1 MREIWDSLQ
10 LKSCGRLLYSTGAG
24 GETGA
29 SQGSQMVFLSVVGDR
44 VSAPVLP
51 GISTDTDQP
60 DSTAAGNGA
69 DGERAAEGARR
80 YHAE

>member
-1 MREIWDSLQ
+1 MHFA
-10 LKSCGRLLYSTGAG
+10 GAG

-51 GISTDTDQP
+51 GISADTDQSDP
-60 DSTAAGNGA
+60 TAAGNGT
-69 DGERAAEGARR
+69 DGEHRIDSIRR
-80 YHAE
+80 KSNL